1 MTTAVIGGGL
11 VLVFAAQLWAAH
23 VSNRNYRYLL
33 EVMVPWMVNIAKVL
47 GLPPPPPPPP
57 IKD

>member
-1 MTTAVIGGGL
+1 VTTAIVIGL
-11 VLVFAAQLWAAH
+11 VLVFAAQMLTLH
-23 VSNRNYRYLL
+23 RSGRDYRYLL
-33 EVMVPWMVNIAKVL
+33 EVMVPWMVNIAKQL